1 MEGKRPLSRS
11 YPTWWHLV
19 DPVQGETEAERQ
31 KRMGRGSAR
40 RGVSRKAE
48 KVGRLIFHR
57 ALFPSLVARAIFLG
71 QLVVHA
77 RLDITWTEFP
87 KFFLIVHRSFS
98 LFLFLSLLEKHHD
111 YASIRRGPRKQAT
124 FSGDEKLAS
133 ERAGQLEMPWKQNR
147 YLILTKPRPHKRI
160 FSGTRFRN
168 ESSRESTP
176 SSFTFRFP
184 LPPPRPPSPFLP
196 ICFSSLC
203 LVSAS
208 RSLLL
213 EPKYRGRKRERERK
227 RQRGRKSSNPQNF
240 HLSFLFSSFLKV
252 KKKPLTRIRWRKK
265 EEKKEAIPRLPLQR
279 VKRNGDVRRR
289 GQRVA

>member
-19 DPVQGETEAERQ
+19 DPMQGETEAERQ

-57 ALFPSLVARAIFLG
+57 ALFPSLVAIFLG

-133 ERAGQLEMPWKQNR
+133 ERADQLEMPWKQNR

-208 RSLLL
+208 RSLRYFSSQSI
-213 EPKYRGRKRERERK
+213 EGEKEKEKERGREDESRAIHKT
-227 RQRGRKSSNPQNF
+227 STSLF
-240 HLSFLFSSFLKV
+240 FFLLF
-252 KKKPLTRIRWRKK
+252 
-265 EEKKEAIPRLPLQR
+265 
-279 VKRNGDVRRR
+279 
-289 GQRVA
+289 

>member
-133 ERAGQLEMPWKQNR
+133 ERADQLEMPWKQNR

-208 RSLLL
+208 RSLRYFSSQSI
-213 EPKYRGRKRERERK
+213 EGEKEKEKERGREDESRAIHKT
-227 RQRGRKSSNPQNF
+227 SISLF
-240 HLSFLFSSFLKV
+240 FFLLF
-252 KKKPLTRIRWRKK
+252 
-265 EEKKEAIPRLPLQR
+265 
-279 VKRNGDVRRR
+279 
-289 GQRVA
+289 